1 MHTPTRL
8 AIVALLTACPALAGD
23 GLRVATWNISNY
35 AGGRVDAIHT
45 SVYGQFEG
53 RSMAPDAM
61 IVQEML
67 SASALQQLTGALNSA
82 PGSPGDWAAAPFI
95 DGNDTD
101 NGFVYRTSR
110 VILLDTVVVA
120 QGGLPPNHPRDVVRY
135 DVRPVG
141 YASEPA
147 TISLY
152 SSHMKAG
159 SAGDDQTRRLLEAQR
174 IRADADALPVGRQF
188 ILGGDF
194 NIQSSA
200 QQAYVELTRA
210 GASGRF
216 RDPINTPG
224 SWNNSGS
231 FRFVHTQDPAGAG
244 GMDDRHDQLLVSY
257 GLTDLDGTE
266 YIGDASIPYATF
278 TWDDAN
284 HSYRAWGNDG
294 SSFNLSLTTAGNTMV
309 GPQIAQALITMCAGA
324 GHLPVFLDLR
334 VPARVNADGV
344 VDFGI
349 VTAGQLA
356 NAMVGV
362 ANGGDVGLWG
372 AAGIDTLDY
381 ALDVPAPFD
390 VAAGPFSAGAGD
402 GANTHEVTL
411 LAGQAGYLETTLLIT
426 TNAPD
431 SPTVAV
437 PVRANVLNACPADWN
452 EDGELDPL
460 DFLAYL
466 NDWTPDDP
474 HADLDW
480 SGEVDVFDFILFLNA
495 WNAGC

>member
-1 MHTPTRL
+1 
-8 AIVALLTACPALAGD
+8 
-23 GLRVATWNISNY
+23 
-35 AGGRVDAIHT
+35 
-45 SVYGQFEG
+45 
-53 RSMAPDAM
+53 
-61 IVQEML
+61 
-67 SASALQQLTGALNSA
+67 
-82 PGSPGDWAAAPFI
+82 
-95 DGNDTD
+95 
-101 NGFVYRTSR
+101 
-110 VILLDTVVVA
+110 
-120 QGGLPPNHPRDVVRY
+120 
-135 DVRPVG
+135 
-141 YASEPA
+141 
-147 TISLY
+147 
-152 SSHMKAG
+152 MKAG
-159 SAGDDQTRRLLEAQR
+159 SAGDDQARRLLEAQR
-174 IRADADALPVGRQF
+174 IRADADALPAGRQF

-194 NIQSSA
+194 NIQSSS

-210 GASGRF
+210 GGSGRF

-224 SWNNSGS
+224 GWNNSGS

-257 GLTDLDGTE
+257 GLTDLDGAE
-266 YIGDASIPYATF
+266 YVGDASIPYATF

-294 SSFNLSLTTAGNTMV
+294 SSFNLSLTTTGNTMV
-309 GPQIAQALITMCAGA
+309 GAQIAQALIAMCAGA

-334 VPARVNADGV
+334 APARVSADGV

-349 VTAGQLA
+349 VTAGELA
-356 NAMVGV
+356 SAMVGV
-362 ANGGDVGLWG
+362 ANDGDVGLWG
-372 AAGIDTLDY
+372 PTWIDTLDY

-402 GANTHEVTL
+402 GANTHELTL

-431 SPTVAV
+431 APTVGV
-437 PVRANVLNACPADWN
+437 PVRANVLGACPADWN
-452 EDGELDPL
+452 EDGDLDPL